1 MPPYMSS
8 GGSASRGAAEAAARP
23 GARPGLP
30 GDSGESI
37 GLQPIGA
44 RVAGLSHLWLQVFLG
59 MVGAMDRAR
68 VEAPDV
74 VEDLFNA
81 GIRFVHM
88 SEEDERRTKAFG
100 YQLGLETD
108 WNSCICLGDTGG
120 GGDSVPRSP
129 APGVVKL
136 PRGIAAVRPHLE
148 GVDNVPLLVSMF
160 ARCSRTD
167 VAEMVCIY

>member
-1 MPPYMSS
+1 MIP
-8 GGSASRGAAEAAARP
+8 
-23 GARPGLP
+23 
-30 GDSGESI
+30 
-37 GLQPIGA
+37 
-44 RVAGLSHLWLQVFLG
+44 HLWLQVFLG

-167 VAEMVCIY
+167 VAEMVRVHQENIRGG

>member
-1 MPPYMSS
+1 
-8 GGSASRGAAEAAARP
+8 
-23 GARPGLP
+23 
-30 GDSGESI
+30 
-37 GLQPIGA
+37 
-44 RVAGLSHLWLQVFLG
+44 
-59 MVGAMDRAR
+59 MDRAR

-167 VAEMVCIY
+167 VAEMVRVYQENIRGG

>member
-1 MPPYMSS
+1 
-8 GGSASRGAAEAAARP
+8 
-23 GARPGLP
+23 
-30 GDSGESI
+30 
-37 GLQPIGA
+37 
-44 RVAGLSHLWLQVFLG
+44 

-81 GIRFVHM
+81 GIRFVHL

-108 WNSCICLGDTGG
+108 WNSCISLGAGG
-120 GGDSVPRSP
+120 GGDPVPRSP

-136 PRGIAAVRPHLE
+136 PRGIKEVRSTYAV
-148 GVDNVPLLVSMF
+148 
-160 ARCSRTD
+160 SRNSRRSN
-167 VAEMVCIY
+167 